1 MAPPWSRRFPLS
13 SSGAAERRSVRACL
27 DYICFLS
34 VFSLDPIA
42 NLLFVSRK
50 VRQGRKAVRASCK
63 TYLFISRKVRQV
75 RKVILKIKLRVLC
88 GLVVRFIHGV
98 CCLGNAGTIDNRTRH
113 WRMLCGGRH
122 DPHNATRIITHQI
135 LMGAET
141 RCRARR
147 GRACGNWKGCWK
159 DARTRS
165 RTYSTGRTR
174 RWTVL
179 SANGIHIADNA
190 FHAMRGEPCHAWMAA
205 SHTANLGT
213 NGWPHRTRRTLIRS
227 RIGAVQEQI
236 STCSEPDAET
246 EAAILEIVT
255 GRREI
260 AYRHADGRST
270 VADLQEPRPPRSLR
284 RARQEPQR
292 GRRTENRLFR

>member
-1 MAPPWSRRFPLS
+1 MGFAVWGMRVRSTSAPAIGGCCVGKGTIHTMRQELLRIRFSWAQRR
-13 SSGAAERRSVRACL
+13 GAGPGADAHAETGKAAGRMPEHVQGR
-27 DYICFLS
+27 I
-34 VFSLDPIA
+34 
-42 NLLFVSRK
+42 
-50 VRQGRKAVRASCK
+50 RQGGRGAGRSIAPTAS
-63 TYLFISRKVRQV
+63 T
-75 RKVILKIKLRVLC
+75 
-88 GLVVRFIHGV
+88 
-98 CCLGNAGTIDNRTRH
+98 
-113 WRMLCGGRH
+113 
-122 DPHNATRIITHQI
+122 
-135 LMGAET
+135 
-141 RCRARR
+141 
-147 GRACGNWKGCWK
+147 
-159 DARTRS
+159 S
-165 RTYSTGRTR
+165 RTTLSRTAR
-174 RWTVL
+174 
-179 SANGIHIADNA
+179 S
-190 FHAMRGEPCHAWMAA
+190 MPCA
-205 SHTANLGT
+205 ANLGT